1 MKSPYDSI
9 QMMGD
14 DGGEVTCMTD
24 GINEKAKFQSEQPKG
39 RRVLPRERRSN
50 EMKSL
55 INEYKF
61 GHVNRRKGTG
71 FNQIQ
76 LKYP

>member
-1 MKSPYDSI
+1 MVC
-9 QMMGD
+9 D
-14 DGGEVTCMTD
+14 DCGEQTTMTD
-24 GINEKAKFQSEQPKG
+24 VMNEKSKFSSEQPKG
-39 RRVLPRERRSN
+39 RRILPRERRSN

-61 GHVNRRKGTG
+61 GNVNRRKGTG